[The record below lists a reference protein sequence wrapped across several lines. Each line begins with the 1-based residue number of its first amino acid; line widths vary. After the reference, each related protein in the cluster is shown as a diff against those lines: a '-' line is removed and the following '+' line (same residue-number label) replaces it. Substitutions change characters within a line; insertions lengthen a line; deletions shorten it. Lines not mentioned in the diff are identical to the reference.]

1 MYRIFLPLFLLGVL
15 LNAELINGVSVI
27 VKGDIITLHD
37 IKEEMYK
44 SKLDADAA
52 RDILIRKK
60 LEKAEIDERRISVS
74 SSEVYDEI
82 KKIAAINK
90 MSVSEFYEVVR
101 NSNGISSSE
110 LKEKTKEN
118 LLSQKLY
125 SAIAYSVVDTP
136 DEDEIKEQYELT
148 KEQFMHPIGFNVIM
162 YSTQNREALEKKIAN
177 PLNSSPD
184 VIRHEQMLPYDK
196 ISPELAQLLENTK
209 VNSFT
214 KIISD
219 SRGSY
224 TSFYL
229 KEVQKRYKTAYEDV
243 KDQIVSMMMAQKREQ
258 VLSDYFARLK
268 NNADIEIIRESE

>member
-1 MYRIFLPLFLLGVL
+1 MYKIFLPLLFSVL
-15 LNAELINGVSVI
+15 LNADLINGVSVV

-37 IKEEMYK
+37 IKEEMLK
-44 SKLDADAA
+44 SNLDADTA

-60 LEKAEIDERRISVS
+60 LEKAEIQERKINVS

-82 KKIAAINK
+82 KKMASMNK

-101 NSNGISSSE
+101 NSNGLTSTE

-125 SAIAYSVVDTP
+125 AAIAYSVVDTP
-136 DEDEIKEQYELT
+136 SEDEIKEQYELT
-148 KEQFMHPIGFNVIM
+148 KEQFLHPVSFKVIM
-162 YSTQNREALEKKIAN
+162 YTTQNRKALEKKIAN
-177 PLNSSPD
+177 PVNYSQD
-184 VIRHEQMLPYDK
+184 IVRHEQILPYDK
-196 ISPELAQLLENTK
+196 ISPELADMLERTK
-209 VNSFT
+209 INSFT

-219 SRGSY
+219 SRGSF

-229 KEVQKRYKTAYEDV
+229 KDVQKHEKTAYEDV
-243 KDQIVSMMMAQKREQ
+243 KDRIINMITAQKREQ

-268 NNADIEIIRESE
+268 NNADIEIIREVN